1 VNTPIVSWETL
12 ELRDRRVA
20 RRYASVPMRR
30 VSLVDFPLQVGIK
43 ARQHRESLLREFA
56 IIAAG
61 GGDRADVPK
70 RLLEIAKLH
79 EDRYA
84 GLNPEADER
93 IDTAIK
99 ARSGFI
105 TIDLDVPERV
115 KGDTVDVAPLL
126 REVDQY
132 CRDGSL
138 LTLQP
143 SDEVRAFWAWMLI
156 ELVRQLSGAPPVS
169 WHDFELPPGL

>member
-1 VNTPIVSWETL
+1 
-12 ELRDRRVA
+12 
-20 RRYASVPMRR
+20 MRR

-105 TIDLDVPERV
+105 TSASRATRSMSRPCCEKSTNTAATARCSRFSPP
-115 KGDTVDVAPLL
+115 TRCAP
-126 REVDQY
+126 
-132 CRDGSL
+132 
-138 LTLQP
+138 
-143 SDEVRAFWAWMLI
+143 
-156 ELVRQLSGAPPVS
+156 SGR
-169 WHDFELPPGL
+169 GC

>member
-1 VNTPIVSWETL
+1 
-12 ELRDRRVA
+12 
-20 RRYASVPMRR
+20 MRQ
-30 VSLVDFPLQVGIK
+30 VTLVDFPLQVGIK

-93 IDTAIK
+93 IDAAIK
-99 ARSGFI
+99 ARAEFI
-105 TIDLDVPERV
+105 TLDLDVPERV
-115 KGDTVDVAPLL
+115 KGDVTTDVGPLL
-126 REVDQY
+126 REVDEY
-132 CRDGSL
+132 CRNGSL

-156 ELVRQLSGAPPVS
+156 ELVRQLSGAKPRS
-169 WHDFELPPGL
+169 WHDFEMPSDV